1 MSRIKECFTSRFN
14 DGVIMEA
21 DYSQLEVICL
31 AFLSND
37 LVLRQDILEGI
48 DLHSMS
54 AASLYKHSYMEVRQ
68 GYVEG
73 DPVMTKKRKIS
84 KAFSFQ
90 LQYGSGAAAMAA
102 SIGEDISVAKE
113 FIAAY
118 YARYSGVKAYQD
130 MVASTVKKSRVPSK
144 RRTASG
150 LPAGVGHYSSI
161 TGRRYVFQ
169 EYDAPDWMV
178 AKGIKTSFS
187 PTQMKNYPTQGF
199 ATGDI
204 VPLILGEVYEELKRN
219 PFLVTKALLVNTV
232 HDSIVLDVHPGCV
245 NQTASLVKGVMENAP
260 LYIRKTWGFDF
271 DLPLSVGISTGP
283 SWANQSE
290 YKLV

>member
-1 MSRIKECFTSRFN
+1 MSRIKECFTSRFEG
-14 DGVIMEA
+14 GVIMEA

-37 LVLRQDILEGI
+37 LVLKRDIRMGV

-54 AASLYKHSYMEVRQ
+54 AASLYGLTYEVVRD
-68 GYVEG
+68 GYIAG
-73 DPVMTKKRKIS
+73 DPVMTKKRKIA

-102 SIGEDISVAKE
+102 SIGEDVEVAKA
-113 FIAAY
+113 FIKAY
-118 YARYSGVKAYQD
+118 YDRYKGVKAYQEE
-130 MVASTVKKSRVPSK
+130 VARIVKASRKPSK
-144 RRTASG
+144 RRTLSG
-150 LPAGVGHYSSI
+150 IPAGVGHYTSI

-169 EYDAPDWMV
+169 EYDAPEWMK
-178 AKGIKTSFS
+178 AKVSFS

-204 VPLILGEVYEELKRN
+204 VPLILGEVYEELKKN
-219 PFLVTKALLVNTV
+219 LFLGPNALLVNTV
-232 HDSIVLDVHPGCV
+232 HDSIVLDVNASYV
-245 NQTASLVKGVMENAP
+245 NNAASLVKRVMEDAP
-260 LYIRKTWGFDF
+260 RYIKETWGIDF

-283 SWANQSE
+283 DWATQSE
-290 YKLV
+290 YTII